1 MTGFTRRG
9 LIGGAAAAALYGAL
23 PAAAAATTAAA
34 RPAQARRRFTI
45 LRDGKDIGFHT
56 IALSRE
62 GEDLRV
68 AIDIEIVVRVF
79 GIAAYRYEM
88 RNREVWRGGRLM
100 SMDCSVNDDGKAK
113 TVRAAR
119 EAGALRIDGPLYTG
133 PAPDLAATT
142 TYFTQ
147 DFLKRDTWISTDN
160 GELYQMSV
168 AAEGSRAIAT
178 GAGRV
183 ECARYRATNNA
194 DFDVTLYYDAR
205 GEWASVAFDAGG
217 KRAIYRPDH
226 LDDSFKAVWAG

>member
-1 MTGFTRRG
+1 MTGITRRSITRRG
-9 LIGGAAAAALYGAL
+9 LMVGL
-23 PAAAAATTAAA
+23 AATAAFPARAA
-34 RPAQARRRFTI
+34 RAAQAARRFTI
-45 LRDGKDIGFHT
+45 LRDGDDIGFHT

-62 GEDLRV
+62 GDDLRV

-119 EAGALRIDGPLYTG
+119 EAGALRIDGPRYSG
-133 PAPDLAATT
+133 AAPDLAATT

-160 GELYQMSV
+160 GELYPVSV
-168 AAEGSRAIAT
+168 APQGSQSIAT

-183 ECARYRATNNA
+183 DCAAFRATNNA
-194 DFDVTLYYDAR
+194 DFDVTLFYDAR

-217 KRAIYRPDH
+217 KRALYRPDH
-226 LDDSFKAVWAG
+226 LDDSFAAVWAG

>member
-23 PAAAAATTAAA
+23 PAAAAATTSGA
-34 RPAQARRRFTI
+34 RAAQARRRFTI
-45 LRDGKDIGFHT
+45 LRDGDDIGFHD
-56 IALSRE
+56 IALSRD

-88 RNREVWRGGRLM
+88 RNREVWRDGRLF
-100 SMDCSVNDDGKAK
+100 SMDCTVNDDGKAK

-119 EAGALRIDGPLYTG
+119 EGDALRIDGPLYSG
-133 PAPDLAATT
+133 LAPDLAATT

-160 GELYQMSV
+160 GELYPVTV
-168 AAEGSRAIAT
+168 AEEGSLAIET

-217 KRAIYRPDH
+217 KRAVYRPDH
-226 LDDSFKAVWAG
+226 LDDSFSAVWAG

>member
-1 MTGFTRRG
+1 MTGITRRSITRRG
-9 LIGGAAAAALYGAL
+9 LMVGL
-23 PAAAAATTAAA
+23 AATAAFPARAA
-34 RPAQARRRFTI
+34 RAAQAARRFAI
-45 LRDGKDIGFHT
+45 LRDGDDIGFHT

-62 GEDLRV
+62 GDDLRV

-100 SMDCSVNDDGKAK
+100 SMDCAVNDDGKAK

-119 EAGALRIDGPLYTG
+119 EAGALRIDGPLYRG
-133 PAPDLAATT
+133 AAPDLAATT

-160 GELYQMSV
+160 GELYPVSV
-168 AAEGSRAIAT
+168 APQGSQSIAT

-183 ECARYRATNNA
+183 DCAAFRATNNA
-194 DFDVTLYYDAR
+194 DFDVTLFYDAR

-217 KRAIYRPDH
+217 KRALYRPDH
-226 LDDSFKAVWAG
+226 LDDSFAAVWAG